1 MNEFLAAEH
10 AFIVHF
16 ALALSV
22 VSSALALLHALARK
36 EYLEHASFVVMI
48 AALPFLLAA
57 VFTGNIA
64 SQLLLLTEK
73 RELVGQHETLASLGV
88 WLFFG
93 ASVWKIYFS
102 LQKKFI
108 GIYRWIFLVAILFAS
123 IVIVLAARKGALI
136 GHSAARSFRDSSFR
150 TLTVSPFVRS
160 DRSTEFSPS

>member
-64 SQLLLLTEK
+64 SQVLSLAEK
-73 RELVGQHETLASLGV
+73 RELIEQHETLASLSA

-93 ASVWKIYFS
+93 AAAWKIYFS
-102 LQKKFI
+102 LKKKFL
-108 GIYRWIFLVAILFAS
+108 GIYRWIFLVAILIAS
-123 IVIVLAARKGALI
+123 IIIVLAARKGALI
-136 GHSAARSFRDSSFR
+136 EHGTARLFRDSSFLAS
-150 TLTVSPFVRS
+150 TFCPFVLS
-160 DRSTEFSPS
+160 DRFTKFSTL